1 MASARHNRRRRRGR
15 GRFGPRF
22 QLLCAV
28 AVVLAL
34 TVGATVFFRVETVV
48 VTGNSRYTQ
57 EEIVAVSGIEIEDN
71 LYAMNKFQIQQ
82 QIREQLPYISEV
94 SIQRSLPSTILIHV
108 VECQAVAQVMPGQGS
123 AQAPP
128 PATEPDVSAEGGEEA
143 AAEEEQPLEQAD
155 EAWLISATGKLLEPA
170 PADSEVLEVTGL
182 TLLMPRA
189 GTMIAVSEE
198 EGVRRTA
205 LLGLLDALEAQGML
219 DQVSSIRL
227 ESTQLYMRYLDRF
240 DVKMLLN
247 GDFSHLLW
255 ALDTAVADLDQRVGP
270 TCTGTLDLTSE
281 QYQVIYSQS

>member
-1 MASARHNRRRRRGR
+1 MRTMGYDFNLEVRR
-15 GRFGPRF
+15 
-22 QLLCAV
+22 
-28 AVVLAL
+28 L
-34 TVGATVFFRVETVV
+34 TLK
-48 VTGNSRYTQ
+48 
-57 EEIVAVSGIEIEDN
+57 EDN
-71 LYAMNKFQIQQ
+71 VFNYLKDYNCI
-82 QIREQLPYISEV
+82 YVDSG
-94 SIQRSLPSTILIHV
+94 RSCIK
-108 VECQAVAQVMPGQGS
+108 
-123 AQAPP
+123 
-128 PATEPDVSAEGGEEA
+128 
-143 AAEEEQPLEQAD
+143 
-155 EAWLISATGKLLEPA
+155 LISQLA
-170 PADSEVLEVTGL
+170 ADSEVLEVTGL

-255 ALDTAVADLDQRVGP
+255 ALDTAVVDLDQRVGP